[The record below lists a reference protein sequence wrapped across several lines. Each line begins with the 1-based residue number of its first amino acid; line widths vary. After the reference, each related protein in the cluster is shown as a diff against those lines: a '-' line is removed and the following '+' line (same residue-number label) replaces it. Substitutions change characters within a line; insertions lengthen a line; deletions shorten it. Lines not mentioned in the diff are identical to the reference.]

1 MSSRSFTQEEMEI
14 LRSNRYTY
22 SVSPNTISFT
32 IEFKK
37 EFWKRYQAGEHP
49 RHIVEAL
56 GYDCQLL
63 GETRVSGLL
72 SMIRKQAGEGNFRE
86 GQHNS
91 YAVSSHPDYSKIP
104 DDQKLYFM
112 EHEIYYL
119 RNEIEFL
126 KKILRPGKD
135 SK

>member
-22 SVSPNTISFT
+22 SVSLNTISFT

-37 EFWKRYQAGEHP
+37 EFWKRYQAGENP
-49 RHIVEAL
+49 RDIVEAL
-56 GYDCQLL
+56 GYDYQLL
-63 GETRVSGLL
+63 GKTRVSGLQ
-72 SMIRKQAGEGNFRE
+72 STIRKQAKEGQFRE

-91 YAVSSHPDYSKIP
+91 YVVSNHPDYSTMS
-104 DDQKLYFM
+104 DDQKLYAM
-112 EHEIYYL
+112 EHELYYL

-126 KKILRPGKD
+126 KKILRPGKNP
-135 SK
+135 K

>member
-1 MSSRSFTQEEMEI
+1 MSSRQFTQEEMEI

-22 SVSPNTISFT
+22 SVTPNSISFT

-37 EFWKRYQAGEHP
+37 EFWKRYQAGENP
-49 RHIVEAL
+49 RDIVEAL
-56 GYDCQLL
+56 GYDYQLL
-63 GETRVSGLL
+63 GATRVSGLQ
-72 SMIRKQAGEGNFRE
+72 SMIRKQAKEGQFRE

-91 YAVSSHPDYSKIP
+91 YAISNHPDYSTMSN
-104 DDQKLYFM
+104 DQKLYAM

-126 KKILRPGKD
+126 KYI
-135 SK
+135 

>member
-1 MSSRSFTQEEMEI
+1 MSSRQFTQEEMEI

-22 SVSPNTISFT
+22 SVTPNSISFT

-37 EFWKRYQAGEHP
+37 EFWKRYQAKENP
-49 RHIVEAL
+49 RDIVEAL
-56 GYDCQLL
+56 GYDYQLL
-63 GETRVSGLL
+63 GATRVSGLQ
-72 SMIRKQAGEGNFRE
+72 SMIRKQVKEGQFRE

-91 YAVSSHPDYSKIP
+91 YAVSNHPDYSKIP

-126 KKILRPGKD
+126 KKILRPGQDTK
-135 SK
+135 

>member
-1 MSSRSFTQEEMEI
+1 MSSRSFTQEEMAI
-14 LRSNRYTY
+14 LKSNRYTY

-37 EFWKRYQAGEHP
+37 EFWKRYQARESP
-49 RHIVEAL
+49 RDIVEAL
-56 GYDCQLL
+56 GYDYQLL
-63 GETRVSGLL
+63 GATRVSGLQ
-72 SMIRKQAGEGNFRE
+72 SMIRKQVKEGQFRE

-91 YAVSSHPDYSKIP
+91 YAVSNHPDYSTMSN
-104 DDQKLYFM
+104 DQKFFAM

-135 SK
+135 TK